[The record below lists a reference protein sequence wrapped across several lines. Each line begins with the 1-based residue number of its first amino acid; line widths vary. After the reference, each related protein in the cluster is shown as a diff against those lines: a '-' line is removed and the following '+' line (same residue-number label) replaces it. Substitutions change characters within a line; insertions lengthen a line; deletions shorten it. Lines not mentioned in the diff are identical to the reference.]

1 MTIKQIREKFKEHIK
16 FSKMVIPEL
25 VDYQQD
31 MQRTFEE
38 LWRYG
43 TVEDF
48 SDDFLKFAN
57 GYQIN
62 TGDYS
67 DLHILQ
73 TLDLRRISATK
84 AVVKDMMI
92 TYLG

>member
-1 MTIKQIREKFKEHIK
+1 MTMKQIREKFKERIR
-16 FSKMVIPEL
+16 FSEMVNPEL
-25 VDYQQD
+25 VDYQKD
-31 MQRTFEE
+31 IQRTFED

-48 SDDFLKFAN
+48 SDDFLRFVN

-62 TGDYS
+62 TGDYN

-73 TLDLRRISATK
+73 TLDLRRITATK
-84 AVVKDMMI
+84 AVVKDMMA